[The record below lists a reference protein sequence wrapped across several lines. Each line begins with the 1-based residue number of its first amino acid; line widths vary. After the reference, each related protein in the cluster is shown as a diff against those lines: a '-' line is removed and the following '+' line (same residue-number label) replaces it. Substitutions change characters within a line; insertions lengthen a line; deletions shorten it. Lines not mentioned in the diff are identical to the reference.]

1 MNIQVLQG
9 INNQREKTLIKIT
22 TDSTPI
28 TSVIDEVKALHP
40 IFLEDYSVEGNTITI
55 VSELPH
61 FWKEAALGLNN
72 HAKGEWSQELTS
84 QYIFEKVLF
93 EEIGTMSGI
102 TLVEAAIKMKLE
114 LTQYYIEQGF
124 ANEYDGVKFNRY
136 YVYGAGKESEVFN
149 GIASAQDSYL
159 GFQTQRDKTLT
170 NTILDRLK
178 IPTAK
183 WEIIPSREALE
194 EIFNR
199 YQKPVVMK
207 PVGFT
212 SGNGVVTKIDTLE
225 KAYKAYD
232 FAKNMIDSKA
242 TLHKYQNKIIIQEQV
257 TGEDYRLMVIGGELM
272 VATKRIPAFVVG
284 DGTKTIKELVEE
296 INKDPR
302 RDIKRRTHTLKPIEF
317 DEQFHTFLEEQG
329 LTENSVPKKDEK
341 IFVRKVASMSKGGIT
356 EDFTDKVHPQ
366 IKYIAESVAKSFR
379 SYGLGVDLICQDIS
393 KPLTKDNGS
402 IIECNTKPEMYLN
415 VYPVIGKQYPEIG
428 ERVLNKVLAQYGRT
442 KRIVSIGLDLPSL
455 QTYLTQKIAKTEND
469 YTGIYNE
476 GHLYINNELINENVE
491 TWRALEALKVNK
503 LLSTIVVSYPNI
515 QEYLDNGSGFSQ
527 IDLLLLG
534 STVDEKVSQTLEG
547 YRNLGYITEIVK
559 V

>member
-1 MNIQVLQG
+1 MNVQVIQG
-9 INNQREKTLIKIT
+9 INNLKEKTVIKIT
-22 TDSTPI
+22 TDAIPNT
-28 TSVIDEVKALHP
+28 VLLDEVKALHNV
-40 IFLEDYSVEGNTITI
+40 FLEEYSVTDNTITI

-61 FWKEAALGLNN
+61 FWKEAAVALNN
-72 HAKGEWSQELTS
+72 QATAEWSYDLAIK
-84 QYIFEKVLF
+84 YIFDKVML

-102 TLVEAAIKMKLE
+102 TIMQAAIKMKME
-114 LTQYYIEQGF
+114 MTQYYIEQGF
-124 ANEYDGVKFNRY
+124 AHEYDGAKFNRY
-136 YVYGAGKESEVFN
+136 YVYGAGKESEIFN
-149 GIASAQDSYL
+149 GIASSQDSYL

-183 WEIIPSREALE
+183 WEVIPSREALQ
-194 EIFNR
+194 EIFDR

-212 SGNGVVTKIDTLE
+212 SGNGVVTKIDTIE

-232 FAKNMIDSKA
+232 FAKNMIDTKA

-272 VATKRIPAFVVG
+272 IATKRIPAFVVG

-302 RDIKRRTHTLKPIEF
+302 RDVTKRTHTLKPIVF
-317 DEQFHTFLEEQG
+317 DEQFYAFLEEQG
-329 LTENSVPKKDEK
+329 LSETTVPKKDEK

-366 IKYIAESVAKSFR
+366 IKAVAESVATSMR
-379 SYGLGVDLICQDIS
+379 SYGLGVDLMCKDIS
-393 KPLTKDNGS
+393 QPLTKDNGS

-415 VYPVIGKQYPEIG
+415 VFPVIGKQYPEIG
-428 ERVLNKVLAQYGRT
+428 ERILNKVLSQYGRT
-442 KRIVSIGLDLPSL
+442 KKIVSIGLDLPTL
-455 QTYLTQKIAKTEND
+455 QTYLTQKLSKVEGEH
-469 YTGIYNE
+469 TGVYSDGN
-476 GHLYINNELINENVE
+476 LYINQELLTANVP
-491 TWRALEALKVNK
+491 TWKAVEALKINK
-503 LLSTIVVSYPNI
+503 LLSTIVFNYTNI

-527 IDLLLLG
+527 IDLLLVKAG
-534 STVDEKVSQTLEG
+534 TDEKLVQTLEG